1 MMTSLIECIL
11 LGLHSEYCSYM
22 YAHTQH
28 EEERRR
34 AEEKRMAAEARRK
47 EELERREREVSVE
60 DKRGRG
66 SVSPLLLPLSSL

>member
-1 MMTSLIECIL
+1 
-11 LGLHSEYCSYM
+11 M

-60 DKRGRG
+60 GIRERSGL
-66 SVSPLLLPLSSL
+66 VSPHLLPLSSL

>member
-1 MMTSLIECIL
+1 
-11 LGLHSEYCSYM
+11 M

-60 DKRGRG
+60 GKRGSG
-66 SVSPLLLPLSSL
+66 LVSPHLPLASL